1 MSGESCCR
9 PCSEPCCDEV
19 SKHEWAG
26 VFSLEEGSYEWT
38 AQKVGGEYAD
48 PAMRMVVLRA
58 SGGTRD
64 ALESV
69 EGLGEALIKSEKCVD
84 VESGGV
90 ITPGKCYNLV
100 MDQASSETKFTI
112 EDRVHHGSG
121 PTAIF
126 TEHFPTE
133 FEAIRIISDGTA
145 KDIEPLA
152 ELGEG
157 GHSHEHGHAHDL
169 PSHSTDFGNFVYT
182 QRRPF
187 NYDRLLGMI
196 SRWPIPQKTML
207 DVRDLK
213 PGGAGVKGVESPWES
228 VLRSKGTV
236 WLDTHPRRMI
246 QWAYAGRHFGWT
258 TWALGRATSRNRR
271 S

>member
-1 MSGESCCR
+1 MST
-9 PCSEPCCDEV
+9 
-19 SKHEWAG
+19 
-26 VFSLEEGSYEWT
+26 F
-38 AQKVGGEYAD
+38 
-48 PAMRMVVLRA
+48 
-58 SGGTRD
+58 
-64 ALESV
+64 
-69 EGLGEALIKSEKCVD
+69 
-84 VESGGV
+84 ESGGV

-100 MDQASSETKFTI
+100 FDQSSEETKFTI
-112 EDRVHHGSG
+112 EANG

-133 FEAIRIISDGTA
+133 FDTIRTTSDGTA
-145 KDIEPLA
+145 RTSNPQRSWETA
-152 ELGEG
+152 ATRT
-157 GHSHEHGHAHDL
+157 STATRHDL
-169 PSHSTDFGNFVYT
+169 PSHSTDFGSFVYT

-236 WLDTHPRRMI
+236 WLDTHPATEDPVGLCRKAFRS
-246 QWAYAGRHFGWT
+246 GRC
-258 TWALGRATSRNRR
+258 RAPGPGMSKNRK